1 MQLLHYRESGESPAG
16 DSPLLFLHGLFGSA
30 SNWGRVVTHFSARHR
45 CIVPDLRNHGR
56 SFHAREVGYPVQ
68 AADLLRLLDHL
79 AIETACIIGH
89 SMGGKVAMQFAL
101 DYPQRCRKLVVVD
114 ILWGTVLC
122 ASVAAAAYGL
132 GRWLG

>member
-79 AIETACIIGH
+79 VVGDGEAVSLA
-89 SMGGKVAMQFAL
+89 GKHVPHFKPGKEL
-101 DYPQRCRKLVVVD
+101 RDRVD
-114 ILWGTVLC
+114 GKI
-122 ASVAAAAYGL
+122 ADAD
-132 GRWLG
+132 RF